1 MPFRLFRLCTFDY
14 QILFMQTVTFK
25 PTKHEQKIAKEAMSE
40 IQKLQRQLKKRKAAT
55 TIVTVGK
62 NGTAMSVPTE
72 VLSHLYA
79 IIGNVAEGKSITILS
94 SDELIS
100 TQQAA
105 DILDFSRPHVVKLLE
120 EGKIPY
126 QKVGTHRRI
135 KLSDVIAYEKKFKKA
150 QKRALDWMT
159 RQAQELNLWHS

>member
-1 MPFRLFRLCTFDY
+1 
-14 QILFMQTVTFK
+14 MQTVTFK
-25 PTKHEQKIAKEAMSE
+25 PTKHEQKIAMEAMNE
-40 IQKLQRQLKKRKAAT
+40 IQKLQRQSKKKKAAT

-62 NGTAMSVPTE
+62 NGTAMSVPTQA
-72 VLSHLYA
+72 LSHLYS
-79 IIGNVAEGKSITILS
+79 IVGKMAEGKSITILS

-105 DILDFSRPHVVKLLE
+105 DILNFSRPYVVKLLE

-126 QKVGTHRRI
+126 QKVGSHRRI
-135 KLSDVIAYEKKFKKA
+135 KLADVIAYEKEFRK
-150 QKRALDWMT
+150 QRKRALDWMT

>member
-1 MPFRLFRLCTFDY
+1 
-14 QILFMQTVTFK
+14 MQVVTFK
-25 PTKHEQKIAKEAMSE
+25 PTKHEQKLAIEAMSE
-40 IQKLQRQLKKRKAAT
+40 IQKLQRKTTSKNTAT
-55 TIVTVGK
+55 TVVTVGK
-62 NGTAMSVPTE
+62 NGTAVSVPTQA
-72 VLSHLYA
+72 LSQLYA
-79 IIGNVAEGKSITILS
+79 IIGNMAEGKSITILS

-105 DILDFSRPHVVKLLE
+105 EILDFSRPHVVKLLE

-135 KLSDVIAYEKKFKKA
+135 KITDVIAYEKKFKKA

-159 RQAQELNLWHS
+159 KQAQELNLWHS